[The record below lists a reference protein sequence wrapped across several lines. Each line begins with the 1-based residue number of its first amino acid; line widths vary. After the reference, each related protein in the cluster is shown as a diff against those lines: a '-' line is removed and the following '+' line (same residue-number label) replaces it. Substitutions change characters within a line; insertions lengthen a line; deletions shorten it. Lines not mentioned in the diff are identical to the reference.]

1 MNHHVHHW
9 SSSPPLII
17 IAIVDH
23 FRHLWSPLPSLIII
37 VDHRRH
43 HWSALPSL
51 IAIVYLHRLWRHCWS
66 PSPLLITITIV
77 DHHHSSLSLIVICFL
92 VPLSANLRFRLAS
105 TFALTLSVCLSYP
118 PHETICSR
126 IQNFFKFGMWIRYY
140 TNSWTCIQ
148 NLFKF
153 GMWIRYHTISLI
165 PKFDWNRRTF
175 TMFFGLFSYY
185 CSSVVVF
192 LLVPDL

>member
-37 VDHRRH
+37 IDHHRH
-43 HWSALPSL
+43 HWSASPSL

-77 DHHHSSLSLIVICFL
+77 DHHHHHSSLSLIEICFL
-92 VPLSANLRFRLAS
+92 SLADYLSTMDPNSGANFAHADRPDQPNLYFWEKILQWANFANFCPIWSKSCTEVFGKPLKWFR
-105 TFALTLSVCLSYP
+105 
-118 PHETICSR
+118 I
-126 IQNFFKFGMWIRYY
+126 FKVAAWP
-140 TNSWTCIQ
+140 TKTEQ
-148 NLFKF
+148 
-153 GMWIRYHTISLI
+153 
-165 PKFDWNRRTF
+165 
-175 TMFFGLFSYY
+175 
-185 CSSVVVF
+185 
-192 LLVPDL
+192 